1 MLVVLTSVVVENV
14 VLTVTDDLFIVL
26 DPADLADVVAIVE
39 EGELHL
45 HGNQERALMEFS
57 S

>member
-45 HGNQERALMEFS
+45 QGNQERALMEFS
-57 S
+57 N